1 MQKMTASRFKI
12 KEKFD
17 LNMYGVRK
25 AEEGQEEQHIKPVF
39 QIMIAVAM
47 IIDRFFGI

>member
-1 MQKMTASRFKI
+1 
-12 KEKFD
+12 
-17 LNMYGVRK
+17 MYGVRK
-25 AEEGQEEQHIKPVF
+25 AEGGGQEEQHIKPAF